1 MSVDGQD
8 VDSQK
13 IDDKYE
19 QSKEGTTTRI
29 GPSNDDDEDGDDK
42 RDALTK
48 RREDFLNI
56 YKEGQDDKG
65 GD

>member
-13 IDDKYE
+13 IDDKYD
-19 QSKEGTTTRI
+19 QSKTRI
-29 GPSNDDDEDGDDK
+29 GASNDDDGEGDGEDGDK

-56 YKEGQDDKG
+56 YKEGQDDKNEN
-65 GD
+65 